1 MRMTFDDSGL
11 IRSSRFEARGM
22 AVSKKSVSMPWEGC
36 WSDYAIRGGMR
47 VPLSG
52 EAARLLPQGRKP
64 YWRGAFDSITY
75 SK

>member
-1 MRMTFDDSGL
+1 
-11 IRSSRFEARGM
+11 M